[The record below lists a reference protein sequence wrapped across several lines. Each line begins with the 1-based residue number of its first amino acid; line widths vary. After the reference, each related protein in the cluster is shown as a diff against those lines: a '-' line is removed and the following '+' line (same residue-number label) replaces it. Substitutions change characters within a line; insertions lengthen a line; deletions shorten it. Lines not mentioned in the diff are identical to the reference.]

1 MGYRS
6 IVVGTDG
13 SATAALAVRHAA
25 ELAKAFGARLT
36 VVSAFSSG
44 TAAAVERAVGD
55 VPLDM
60 QWMLTDSAQA
70 DELAATGR
78 AIAEEVGVA
87 QVACRVQ
94 SGDPATV
101 LLDQA
106 DDVGADL
113 LVVGSKGMSTA
124 SRFLLGSVANKVSHH
139 SPCDVVIV
147 HTAP

>member
-36 VVSAFSSG
+36 VVSAFSPG
-44 TAAAVERAVGD
+44 TSAAVERAAGD

-78 AIAEEVGVA
+78 AIAEEVGVK
-87 QVACRVQ
+87 QVALRVQ
-94 SGDPATV
+94 AGDPATV